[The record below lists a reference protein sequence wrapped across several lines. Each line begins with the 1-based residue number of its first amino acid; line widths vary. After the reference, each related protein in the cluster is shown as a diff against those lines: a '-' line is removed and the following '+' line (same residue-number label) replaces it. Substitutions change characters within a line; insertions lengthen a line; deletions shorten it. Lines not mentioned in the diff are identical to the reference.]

1 MSFDTV
7 ALRARGPLIRVRS
20 KSYSS
25 LTRVMLE
32 FVPVQ
37 PGNSRIRELWH
48 RMLNHP
54 LQSPTVPPCCSYF
67 PVFSSPTATLEVVG
81 NTGNPSSEKAGV
93 SGSTPNPGTTFQVMR
108 AGLHV
113 FAQTQSVVH
122 SRANPCGY
130 GASAASNLRKNGA
143 EPVEPAQSISSGLTS
158 AYIIG
163 SNSLFPFHLLGPDFH
178 ALKPGFHHLR
188 TPRAM
193 VSILPAPPFS
203 PPHPCRHKPKA
214 SSDRA

>member
-32 FVPVQ
+32 FVRVQ

-81 NTGNPSSEKAGV
+81 NTGNMSSEKAGV
-93 SGSTPNPGTTFQVMR
+93 GGSTPSLATIIPKNLAEIWQQD
-108 AGLHV
+108 AGKVTHGR
-113 FAQTQSVVH
+113 S
-122 SRANPCGY
+122 P
-130 GASAASNLRKNGA
+130 
-143 EPVEPAQSISSGLTS
+143 
-158 AYIIG
+158 
-163 SNSLFPFHLLGPDFH
+163 
-178 ALKPGFHHLR
+178 
-188 TPRAM
+188 TPTG
-193 VSILPAPPFS
+193 
-203 PPHPCRHKPKA
+203 
-214 SSDRA
+214 